1 MASNIQNTGASTSTS
16 STGGTRSN
24 VVRVFDIVLDANHP
38 IFRDGG
44 VPYDPT
50 LLGMIFY
57 GDKDLDVTST
67 STFSLPKALPKVRGK
82 YPVINELV
90 KIETGPS
97 PDIYTD
103 IGGNNS
109 FNYVYYGEVVP
120 VHGNAVHN
128 ALPSQKD
135 LASTTP
141 TSEES
146 VLASNG
152 TPNQSQPNEVSLDN
166 TGNYQP
172 KDDVRNLQPY
182 AGDVIREGRAG
193 QTIRMGTTNKEGTN
207 NWSDGD
213 TFGDPVMILRV
224 GQSEN
229 QQGST
234 VVEDVNGDAS
244 SIYMFANQKLNNI
257 QLTTTNFE
265 SCQATYVEP
274 IAPTVQLAVAPPPS
288 EPTIPEE
295 PTTPVDMRDP
305 KPVEETSQPPVTS
318 SFSDDELE
326 DPVFAALAEVEEEG
340 LIDIE
345 DEEFEIAGTELSEE
359 AQQNENNA
367 GGDLDSGEGSG
378 ADSTAPETVGEYTA
392 ENRVGD
398 YIEFKTSSEYENW
411 KTNGNGKKDYPLKFI
426 FKKQS
431 GQKVGIVDPKSI
443 TDMIKQLG
451 ADGVN
456 ATNLPQIKYLSC
468 HITATNFTNQHEL
481 MALFAYHKNQGSG
494 WSRHGYNISVDSDGG
509 CNYNVDLRKIGASYG
524 SGNNVYS
531 TTIQGFGPLENQ
543 NTINISWIGD
553 IKRSMA
559 RTDLSK
565 GEVNFTQKNTTAPD
579 ITAQQAYAYE
589 KLIKYFV
596 EAFPNIKVV
605 GHNQITISGGYGKA
619 CPSWNNV
626 RYCENIGIPD
636 KNIHKLFPSDF
647 TTSDWN
653 NIIKPHLVN
662 TGKNNDIQIIE
673 QTANKYG
680 GRYFQNFESY
690 KNKKYNNTADYVYYL
705 VRPQEAGTS

>member
-1 MASNIQNTGASTSTS
+1 MASNIQNTGTLTSTP

-24 VVRVFDIVLDANHP
+24 VVRVFDIVLDADHA
-38 IFRDGG
+38 IFRDSGI
-44 VPYDPT
+44 PYDPT

-172 KDDVRNLQPY
+172 KDDVRNLQPF
-182 AGDVIREGRAG
+182 AGDVIMEGRAG

-265 SCQATYVEP
+265 SCQATYTEATV
-274 IAPTVQLAVAPPPS
+274 PTVQLAVAPPPP
-288 EPTIPEE
+288 EQTIPEE
-295 PTTPVDMRDP
+295 PTTPVDINDP
-305 KPVEETSQPPVTS
+305 TLAVEPTQPQVTS

-326 DPVFAALAEVEEEG
+326 DPVFAALAEAEEEG
-340 LIDIE
+340 LI
-345 DEEFEIAGTELSEE
+345 EI
-359 AQQNENNA
+359 
-367 GGDLDSGEGSG
+367 
-378 ADSTAPETVGEYTA
+378 ST
-392 ENRVGD
+392 
-398 YIEFKTSSEYENW
+398 ENW
-411 KTNGNGKKDYPLKFI
+411 IL
-426 FKKQS
+426 
-431 GQKVGIVDPKSI
+431 
-443 TDMIKQLG
+443 
-451 ADGVN
+451 
-456 ATNLPQIKYLSC
+456 
-468 HITATNFTNQHEL
+468 
-481 MALFAYHKNQGSG
+481 
-494 WSRHGYNISVDSDGG
+494 SDGG
-509 CNYNVDLRKIGASYG
+509 PTEEEDAEENQNSTESFEARLKEAKNKSDKGFDSVFPGTNRDVKAKKFYSAHPDQTENFVSEPLPVTEAITKIVKARYNPASNG
-524 SGNNVYS
+524 ILAIVLHFTGGHPN
-531 TTIQGFGPLENQ
+531 TTISTAEGITKQHLWTEDKGENRPNTPWTRQGYHYVVGTDGKVCALVPESKRSRGISNGPDQDRTKTQFTNS
-543 NTINISWIGD
+543 NTINI
-553 IKRSMA
+553 
-559 RTDLSK
+559 
-565 GEVNFTQKNTTAPD
+565 NFSGGYPNGVVDFKKYPNQFKAFGLLLE
-579 ITAQQAYAYE
+579 A
-589 KLIKYFV
+589 LINKY
-596 EAFPNIKVV
+596 PNAKVI
-605 GHNQITISGGYGKA
+605 GHNQVKDKSCPGFWVPRLLERFGNLSSKIVDTGYNDYNTQKWINKADELYETIKDA
-619 CPSWNNV
+619 FN
-626 RYCENIGIPD
+626 
-636 KNIHKLFPSDF
+636 
-647 TTSDWN
+647 
-653 NIIKPHLVN
+653 
-662 TGKNNDIQIIE
+662 
-673 QTANKYG
+673 
-680 GRYFQNFESY
+680 
-690 KNKKYNNTADYVYYL
+690 
-705 VRPQEAGTS
+705 

>member
-1 MASNIQNTGASTSTS
+1 MASNIQNTGISNSTP

-24 VVRVFDIVLDANHP
+24 VVRVFDIVLDANHA
-38 IFRDGG
+38 IFRYGG
-44 VPYDPT
+44 VSYDPT

-152 TPNQSQPNEVSLDN
+152 TQNQSQPNEVSLDN

-172 KDDVRNLQPY
+172 KDDVRNLQPF

-207 NWSDGD
+207 NWSDGN

-234 VVEDVNGDAS
+234 IVEDVNGDAS

-265 SCQATYVEP
+265 SCQATYTEATV
-274 IAPTVQLAVAPPPS
+274 PTVQLAVAPILPIEEIPNPLPEQEIQFS
-288 EPTIPEE
+288 NPEPI
-295 PTTPVDMRDP
+295 V
-305 KPVEETSQPPVTS
+305 ETSPPQVTS

-326 DPVFAALAEVEEEG
+326 DPVFAALAEAEEEG
-340 LIDIE
+340 LIE
-345 DEEFEIAGTELSEE
+345 VQTYEFEILDPNYISAARPVNDSGDEIELGNNSPTEVSSNIFEGAEIIPLNQIRPPLSENKPTFTPVYTGVSRKWTQISIDKLSQYTNLYHPNIE
-359 AQQNENNA
+359 TWLKTSILFVALKEQRKGSSISGWNFNHYGIMA
-367 GGDLDSGEGSG
+367 DLGPWGSPGKTFINGSVISNEGSG
-378 ADSTAPETVGEYTA
+378 GQGIRTSNDRFFASFLDERNGTSFMKGIIKNKTKKSKERLGITYTAGALNKDNILDFYILKWLAPSDSTV
-392 ENRVGD
+392 
-398 YIEFKTSSEYENW
+398 
-411 KTNGNGKKDYPLKFI
+411 
-426 FKKQS
+426 
-431 GQKVGIVDPKSI
+431 QKLLI
-443 TDMIKQLG
+443 TERD
-451 ADGVN
+451 
-456 ATNLPQIKYLSC
+456 KYLKKYQSLWEE
-468 HITATNFTNQHEL
+468 AE
-481 MALFAYHKNQGSG
+481 
-494 WSRHGYNISVDSDGG
+494 
-509 CNYNVDLRKIGASYG
+509 
-524 SGNNVYS
+524 
-531 TTIQGFGPLENQ
+531 
-543 NTINISWIGD
+543 
-553 IKRSMA
+553 
-559 RTDLSK
+559 
-565 GEVNFTQKNTTAPD
+565 
-579 ITAQQAYAYE
+579 
-589 KLIKYFV
+589 KYF
-596 EAFPNIKVV
+596 N
-605 GHNQITISGGYGKA
+605 
-619 CPSWNNV
+619 
-626 RYCENIGIPD
+626 
-636 KNIHKLFPSDF
+636 
-647 TTSDWN
+647 
-653 NIIKPHLVN
+653 
-662 TGKNNDIQIIE
+662 
-673 QTANKYG
+673 
-680 GRYFQNFESY
+680 
-690 KNKKYNNTADYVYYL
+690 
-705 VRPQEAGTS
+705 